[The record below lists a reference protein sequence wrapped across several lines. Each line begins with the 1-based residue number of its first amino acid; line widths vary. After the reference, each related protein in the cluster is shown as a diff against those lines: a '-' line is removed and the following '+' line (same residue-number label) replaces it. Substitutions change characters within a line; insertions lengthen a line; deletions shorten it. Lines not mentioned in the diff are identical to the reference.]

1 MGLRRF
7 VAGELAM
14 ARILVIDDNSLV
26 RETIKAMLEW
36 GGHDVS
42 TAVDGE
48 DGCVQFSRSQFDLV
62 ICDMFMP
69 GKDGIETVK
78 EPRGAAPAIPIIGM
92 TGGGSYRAVSN
103 LDPDGLLRMARVLG
117 ATQTIPKPFK
127 KGDLLTAVQACLS
140 IADAP

>member
-1 MGLRRF
+1 
-7 VAGELAM
+7 M
-14 ARILVIDDNSLV
+14 ARILVIDDDALV
-26 RETIKAMLEW
+26 RETIKAMLVA

-42 TAVDGE
+42 TAVDGD
-48 DGCVQFSRSQFDLV
+48 DGCAQFSRSRFDLV

-78 EPRGAAPAIPIIGM
+78 ELRESAPAVPIIGT

-103 LDPDGLLRMARVLG
+103 LDPDGLLRMSRTLG

-127 KGDLLTAVQACLS
+127 IGDLLAAVQACLS
-140 IADAP
+140 IANAP